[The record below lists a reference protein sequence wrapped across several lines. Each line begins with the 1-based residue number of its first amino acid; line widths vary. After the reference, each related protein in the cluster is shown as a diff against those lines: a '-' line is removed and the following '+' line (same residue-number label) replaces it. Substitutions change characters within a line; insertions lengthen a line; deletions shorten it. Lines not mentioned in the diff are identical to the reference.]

1 MASILAGIDYGEA
14 SVSLIRAVAALRKRL
29 RATLYLYHAYQIPRG
44 MPFLSA
50 RVIEELETKS
60 HQEAEARLKSFLSQ
74 HLSGSERRGIR
85 LLVQREFVAEGI
97 HQHLQT
103 ERYDILGI
111 GAYGIESDEEGI
123 GFHAR
128 HFIRNAPVPVLITYP
143 RTHISWNHMLL
154 VYDPDFPIGKRAKLR
169 RLLRRLQM
177 SFTGLPV
184 THVKGMEKQHQKL
197 QKFVSPASYEPFA
210 WQGAGLIQVILGA
223 AAYVGADSIGVL
235 MEPEA
240 IIQGLR
246 AMPVEKLQD
255 SPGWIFFPR
264 FSQEAAEA
272 EASEE

>member
-1 MASILAGIDYGEA
+1 MRYIRYMA
-14 SVSLIRAVAALRKRL
+14 R
-29 RATLYLYHAYQIPRG
+29 
-44 MPFLSA
+44 
-50 RVIEELETKS
+50 
-60 HQEAEARLKSFLSQ
+60 
-74 HLSGSERRGIR
+74 
-85 LLVQREFVAEGI
+85 
-97 HQHLQT
+97 
-103 ERYDILGI
+103 
-111 GAYGIESDEEGI
+111 YGIESDEEGI

-184 THVKGMEKQHQKL
+184 THVKGVEKQHQKL

-240 IIQGLR
+240 IIQGLSEPCPWR
-246 AMPVEKLQD
+246 NYKIP
-255 SPGWIFFPR
+255 PGWIFFPR
-264 FSQEAAEA
+264 SSQEAAEA